1 MFMNFNDMS
10 NAELRVRMKE
20 MENEYEALQNQ
31 MKQKMERMQKLDKE
45 YNQIQVILAK
55 RNKGII

>member
-1 MFMNFNDMS
+1 MNINDMS

>member
-1 MFMNFNDMS
+1 MNINDMS
-10 NAELRVRMKE
+10 NAELRIRMKE

-31 MKQKMERMQKLDKE
+31 MKQQMERMQKLDKE
-45 YNQIQVILAK
+45 YNKIQVILSK